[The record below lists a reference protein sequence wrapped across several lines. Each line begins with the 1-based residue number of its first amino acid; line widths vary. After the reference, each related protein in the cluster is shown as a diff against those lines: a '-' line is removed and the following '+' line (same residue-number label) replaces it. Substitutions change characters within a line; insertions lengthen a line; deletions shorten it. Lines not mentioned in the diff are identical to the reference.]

1 MEDIGHTIYSGLW
14 GLVCVV
20 GTICCVARKEEEG
33 KEEEGEKGRSP
44 GVRYI

>member
-1 MEDIGHTIYSGLW
+1 MKEIEHTIYSGFL

-44 GVRYI
+44 GVRCV

>member
-1 MEDIGHTIYSGLW
+1 MKEIEHTIYSGLLD
-14 GLVCVV
+14 LVCEV
-20 GTICCVARKEEEG
+20 GTICCGVRKEEEG